1 MTVEN
6 YMEGSESEQSWHRFR
21 IFLANLAITL
31 GWALKRSCKRCAH
44 KLFATARWM
53 VPEAER
59 FLVLQLPSHIPN
71 RCISDF
77 MSDLA
82 GFLNHTWP
90 FRVAVGFITAVA
102 LLASIDLVA
111 RASATG
117 EPALLIQSKMAS
129 ENRVSV
135 RTTTKAARA
144 AAAQSEAVPLPTR
157 KPQAA
162 TRKRMA
168 QQKSARQK
176 IKPNTRRKGAVH
188 QVE

>member
-1 MTVEN
+1 M
-6 YMEGSESEQSWHRFR
+6 G
-21 IFLANLAITL
+21 
-31 GWALKRSCKRCAH
+31 
-44 KLFATARWM
+44 
-53 VPEAER
+53 
-59 FLVLQLPSHIPN
+59 
-71 RCISDF
+71 
-77 MSDLA
+77 DLA

-168 QQKSARQK
+168 QQKRAR
-176 IKPNTRRKGAVH
+176 PNPMPRR
-188 QVE
+188 